1 MQECDVAMNMGSA
14 HVLTYADA
22 DFSGFRDKNFLMA
35 ASRQDAQAYVF
46 SDSELERIFITSI
59 FD

>member
-46 SDSELERIFITSI
+46 SNSELERIF
-59 FD
+59 D